1 MLVPELD
8 SQQPVEVPVTF
19 GQRID
24 FARAFLHRRYLGIL
38 ICLLIALPVGAFYA
52 LTSPKTYTASAT
64 MMIETRKGPLE
75 SQTGAGPL
83 DAAWFETQLQN
94 LRSLNVLSYVV
105 KQLHLADDPEFLRV
119 DGGWLDK
126 VRAHFGRS
134 PELKTESERVNQAIE
149 TLAVGLGAQ
158 RIGQSYIIKID
169 FRGRNPDLGAKI

>member
-75 SQTGAGPL
+75 SQTSAGPL

-94 LRSLNVLSYVV
+94 LRSLNVLSYIV
-105 KQLHLADDPEFLRV
+105 KQLHLADDPEFLRAEA
-119 DGGWLDK
+119 GLLDT
-126 VRAHFGRS
+126 VRARLGMPG
-134 PELKTESERVNQAIE
+134 PEL
-149 TLAVGLGAQ
+149 
-158 RIGQSYIIKID
+158 
-169 FRGRNPDLGAKI
+169 